1 MKNDN
6 NFPNRSTNV
15 NTMNGIKENH
25 SSTYK
30 LEIGPMRVCKQDK
43 INLNSILSQHIEYF

>member
-15 NTMNGIKENH
+15 NTMNGINENH